1 MKVIKRN
8 GNEVSYDRNKIITA
22 VQKANAEVSL
32 EEKIIYDRIE
42 EIIKEI
48 ESFNQSVYLVID
60 RIKILYIVYEVE
72 K

>member
-42 EIIKEI
+42 EIIKA
-48 ESFNQSVYLVID
+48 
-60 RIKILYIVYEVE
+60 
-72 K
+72 